1 MSEQNNIRPSAA
13 TPGRYVE
20 TTPCDM
26 APISTEQFITRE
38 RVRQPGIIERLLS
51 PGAENALPLHH
62 LVKLTGLPARQVR
75 QLIQAERLRGVPIL
89 ADNQNGYFLPKS
101 PKDVEEFARSMR
113 HRAKEISRVADAVQQ
128 GGQYIDSL

>member
-51 PGAENALPLHH
+51 PGAENALPLRH

-75 QLIQAERLRGVPIL
+75 QLIQAERLRGAQIL
-89 ADNQNGYFLPKS
+89 ADNQNGYFLPGS
-101 PKDVEEFARSMR
+101 PRDVGEFARSMR
-113 HRAKEISRVADAVQQ
+113 HRAEEIIRAANAVQR
-128 GGQYIDSL
+128 GGKYVE